1 MNKGLLVIGA
11 NSDIAKET
19 IKYFAKDGYDL
30 FLGVRDK
37 NQLTEFVQDLK
48 IRYNSNCEII
58 ELDLTKMDTHA
69 KIWDEIK
76 DKVNGV
82 MLAAGYLPNQAEA
95 EKNWDIT
102 LNTINVNFTGA
113 ISFLNLVANTF
124 EDRKNGFIIGIS
136 SVAGDRGRGDN
147 YIYGS
152 TKAGLTAYL
161 SGLRNRL
168 FNYNVYVL
176 TVKPGPVYTK
186 MTSNLKLSELL
197 TAKVEKVGVD
207 IYKAFKAKQDVL
219 YTPGYWYIIMA
230 IFKHIPEFIFKKT
243 KIKDK

>member
-11 NSDIAKET
+11 HSDIAKET

-30 FLGVRDK
+30 ILGVRDK

-58 ELDLTKMDTHA
+58 ELDLTKMDTHT
-69 KIWDEIK
+69 KIWNENK

-113 ISFLNLVANTF
+113 VSFLNLVANTF
-124 EDRKNGFIIGIS
+124 EERKNGFIIGIS

-168 FNYNVYVL
+168 FNSNVHVL

-186 MTSNLKLSELL
+186 MTSHLKLSELL
-197 TAKVEKVGVD
+197 TAKVEKVGKD